1 MKIIVGIGN
10 PGSRY
15 THNRHNIGFQL
26 LDYFALRL
34 NLKFS
39 ASKFDYYFAEGDIKG
54 NPFVLIK
61 PTTYVNNSGIAVLQ
75 SIKHYGSLNSD
86 ILVIVDDINLQVTDF
101 RIRMSGSDGGHNGLD
116 SIIYHLQSEEF
127 SRIRIGVGNQFES
140 GNLPDYVLSD
150 FNDDEFKNLKR
161 IFDKCTDLIE
171 DFIGGG
177 YQQLLNSYS
186 IKINQEK
193 LNKEPE

>member
-1 MKIIVGIGN
+1 VKIIVGIGN

-15 THNRHNIGFQL
+15 TNNRHNIGYQF
-26 LDYFALRL
+26 LDYFALKQ

-39 ASKFDYYFAEGDIKG
+39 ASKFDYYFAEGDIQN

-75 SIKHYGSLNSD
+75 SVQNYGSLSSD
-86 ILVIVDDINLQVTDF
+86 ILVIVDDINLQIADI
-101 RIRMSGSDGGHNGLD
+101 RIRKSGGDGGHNGLN
-116 SIIYHLQSEEF
+116 SIIYYLQTEEF

-150 FNDDEFKNLKR
+150 FNDDEFKSIKKV
-161 IFDKCTDLIE
+161 FDQSNALVE
-171 DFIGGG
+171 DFICGG

-186 IKINQEK
+186 IKKKSRKIK
-193 LNKEPE
+193 